1 MLHAFLRSNRLTH
14 TFSNV
19 SELVSQN
26 SESMETPLKVFGSHC
41 NDNPTIMPIEESH
54 TTCFDHAFQHHN
66 ILNTLFNCPG
76 QDVLMQR
83 YREIIYQAHFP
94 KMDFGSKYLS
104 VELTFQKSLTMTSAP
119 IVNEVSAA
127 IALEKLA

>member
-1 MLHAFLRSNRLTH
+1 
-14 TFSNV
+14 
-19 SELVSQN
+19 
-26 SESMETPLKVFGSHC
+26 
-41 NDNPTIMPIEESH
+41 
-54 TTCFDHAFQHHN
+54 
-66 ILNTLFNCPG
+66 
-76 QDVLMQR
+76 MQR

-127 IALEKLA
+127 IALDKLA